1 MAHLCK
7 GALRCSRALENDDSI
22 SLRPTCW
29 SRGKEKG
36 EITRVT
42 LTLTGLLLSDSLL
55 GTEQV
60 RVIYDSC

>member
-1 MAHLCK
+1 MTPLFPYVPPAGHEV
-7 GALRCSRALENDDSI
+7 R
-22 SLRPTCW
+22 
-29 SRGKEKG
+29 EKG

-42 LTLTGLLLSDSLL
+42 LTLTGLLLL